1 MNLLRSPGLS
11 DDPPD
16 IIYEQLKALHPTD
29 SAPLQQQD
37 PDFIVPMSAFN
48 FITGKSIGKLI

>member
-11 DDPPD
+11 ADPPEQ
-16 IIYEQLKALHPTD
+16 IYAQLKALHPND

-37 PDFIVPMSAFN
+37 PAFVVPMHQ
-48 FITGKSIGKLI
+48 